1 LLLFYFV
8 KKKSIRLLTGLFLG
22 ISIPAIAAQP
32 APGKTV
38 DVRHWWMGI
47 ADDAALKVYKE
58 KLAEEGI
65 SWHDSGVNGEQGKP
79 LGERIRNANGTTPD
93 ALLLNANAIRK
104 SAPSGLLLPFDALAA
119 REGWNNAVP
128 AAIQRFAR
136 PNGHWIA
143 LPTEIHRI
151 NWLWINKKIFD
162 ELKLAPPA
170 SFDDMVRAAQV
181 IRAAG
186 YIPLAH
192 GGEDWQD
199 TLLFENAVLSA
210 GGPAFYRQ
218 ALVAFDQRALRSKT
232 MERAFAQ
239 LDALRGMVDKHAH
252 ARAWYD
258 AAHMFIR
265 NKAAMQIMGDWV
277 KSEYLLRG
285 SKANIDFQCVPYPGT
300 AGTFVHVTDFFGL
313 VNKKGNAN
321 LDVQMR
327 FARTVMDRN
336 VQEGFSLVK
345 GSIPVRTDATL
356 DRMDACARVAHGD
369 LIEADKRRT
378 LISSARQEIDN
389 RAYPVLMKAA
399 QQFMESK
406 QTPREGVQALANALK
421 AYAASPRP

>member
-1 LLLFYFV
+1 MLSGFA
-8 KKKSIRLLTGLFLG
+8 
-22 ISIPAIAAQP
+22 ISTMSAAGAAPHAVP
-32 APGKTV
+32 APKSAGKTV

-47 ADDAALKVYKE
+47 ADDAALKVYKD
-58 KLAEEGI
+58 KLEGDGI
-65 SWHDSGVNGEQGKP
+65 AWHDSGVDGEQGK
-79 LGERIRNANGTTPD
+79 LLSERVRNANGTTPD
-93 ALLLNANAIRK
+93 VLLLNPNAIRK

-119 REGWNNAVP
+119 SEGWNATVP
-128 AAIQRFAR
+128 TAIQRFAR
-136 PNGHWIA
+136 PDGHWIA
-143 LPTEIHRI
+143 LPTEIHRV

-170 SFDDMVRAAQV
+170 TFDDMVHAAQV

-186 YIPLAH
+186 YMPLAH

-199 TLLFENAVLSA
+199 ALLFENAVLSA
-210 GGPAFYRQ
+210 GGTAFYRQ
-218 ALVAFDQRALRSKT
+218 ALVDFDQRALRSKT

-239 LDALRGMVDKHAH
+239 LDALRGMVDRHAH

-258 AAHMFIR
+258 AAHLFIR

-285 SKANIDFQCVPYPGT
+285 SKANVDFQCVPYPGT

-313 VNKKGNAN
+313 VKKKDNAS

-336 VQEGFSLVK
+336 VQEDFSLVK

-356 DRMDACARVAHGD
+356 ARMDACARIAHAD

-378 LISSARQEIDN
+378 LISSVRQEIDT
-389 RAYPVLMKAA
+389 RAYPVLMKVA

-406 QTPREGVQALANALK
+406 QTPAEGARALANELK
-421 AYAASPRP
+421 DYTATSRQ